1 MCDPL
6 YAARRMYFISI
17 RYTTSYGLTGRS
29 PLRNTKFELLTYL
42 KQSMPC
48 SGRDNLP
55 VQITPQKKELQ
66 IKWHKKPR
74 GKNKNNTRR
83 ETPQK
88 VCLVAKQT
96 KQHAVGLNITEKMPI
111 LLTTLLSAQK
121 SPSQYKTALIQTHC
135 KPCTVTVLAPALHM
149 LRLPYRDNHSVLA
162 EKFSAQLRCSSHIV
176 HSICEDKAGLGER
189 GRSIK
194 IPYEHR
200 RQSQRGTFIKCPHA
214 STHTSANYPHRGVK
228 QLSFLE
234 HR

>member
-1 MCDPL
+1 MSSQLGTFHFIRRYQVVRQTGALCDPL
-6 YAARRMYFISI
+6 YAARRMYFITI

-42 KQSMPC
+42 KQSKPC

-96 KQHAVGLNITEKMPI
+96 KHAVGLNITEKMPI
-111 LLTTLLSAQK
+111 LLTTVICPEVSEPVRNCPN
-121 SPSQYKTALIQTHC
+121 SNAL
-135 KPCTVTVLAPALHM
+135 
-149 LRLPYRDNHSVLA
+149 
-162 EKFSAQLRCSSHIV
+162 
-176 HSICEDKAGLGER
+176 
-189 GRSIK
+189 
-194 IPYEHR
+194 
-200 RQSQRGTFIKCPHA
+200 
-214 STHTSANYPHRGVK
+214 
-228 QLSFLE
+228 
-234 HR
+234 